1 VREVIAQVERWRRGG
16 RRVALARV
24 VGVEGSGPREA
35 GATMAVSEDGEV
47 AGSVSGGC
55 VEGAVVTEALA
66 ALEAGVGARRCSFG
80 YSDDEAFAV
89 GLTCGGTVHLLV
101 DPELPGVYDELRDA
115 IERSEPVALATVTD
129 LRDASAGWP
138 DDGCAGPDERGN
150 GDGGLEGNGRV
161 ANGRVAGGGVAGG
174 EGGDGARGSLA
185 AQLDSP
191 ASGAGAGTRLGACL
205 LVREDGTSAGTLG
218 EAHLDEV
225 VRRDA
230 TGALASGLSATRHY
244 GPTGEARQRL
254 VEVFIEV
261 FARPPR
267 LIIFGAVDFTAAL
280 ARLGKVLGYRVTV
293 CDARPVFATAV
304 RFPMADE
311 VVVDRPER
319 YLQKV
324 AADLSARD
332 AICVL
337 THNAQFDVPAIVA
350 ALSTK
355 VGYLGAMGS
364 RRTQADRLA
373 HLHEAGVSAG
383 SLERLM
389 APIGLDIGARTPEET
404 AVAICAEIIALRTGR
419 SGLSLRDRSGPIH

>member
-1 VREVIAQVERWRRGG
+1 MREVISQVDRWRLEG

-66 ALEAGVGARRCSFG
+66 ALEARAGARRCTFG

-101 DPELPGVYDELRDA
+101 DPELPAVYDELRAA
-115 IERSEPVALATVTD
+115 IEQSEPVALATVTEI
-129 LRDASAGWP
+129 LAEWTANECS
-138 DDGCAGPDERGN
+138 GPDLN
-150 GDGGLEGNGRV
+150 G
-161 ANGRVAGGGVAGG
+161 ANGEV
-174 EGGDGARGSLA
+174 
-185 AQLDSP
+185 DS
-191 ASGAGAGTRLGACL
+191 TRLGATM
-205 LVREDGTSAGTLG
+205 LVREDGTCAGTLG
-218 EAHLDEV
+218 EIHLDEV

-244 GPTGEARQRL
+244 GPTGEARQGS

-293 CDARPVFATAV
+293 CDARPVFATAA

-319 YLQKV
+319 YLKRV
-324 AADLSARD
+324 GTDLTARD
-332 AICVL
+332 AVCVL
-337 THNAQFDVPAIVA
+337 THNSQFDVPAIA
-350 ALSTK
+350 AAVSTK

-364 RRTQADRLA
+364 RRTHADRVA
-373 HLHEAGVSAG
+373 HLERAGVSADAIK
-383 SLERLM
+383 RVM

-419 SGLSLRDRSGPIH
+419 PGLSLRDRKGPIH